1 MPPRDPDHK
10 PDLFNPSGVTHAAR
24 LPVTSLYIHVP
35 FCGSKCSYCDFYS
48 IPDPGEDLQVFWHDH
63 LILELERLAGE
74 ADRQGVLLAPL
85 RTVYF
90 GGGTPSLL
98 PVQLLLSIVE
108 RIGELFSFSSSCDIT
123 LEANPESYS
132 SREKAHTL
140 KLLVAAGVNRVSFGV
155 QTSSDPLLASI
166 GRRHTV
172 KDAEFAIG
180 AASDAGFD
188 HLAVDLM
195 TGLPDQRLADVRETL
210 DLMLRLPV
218 DHVSSYALT
227 LAEETAMA
235 FLYKESPSRFP
246 DDGLERRMTHEVTA
260 RLKSVGFEHYEISN
274 YARPGARSLHNLVYW
289 QADPYLAA
297 GPAAASYLGGIRR
310 VNPPSLLNWAD
321 LVEDP
326 DGGPYGTATMEEVVD
341 EKAARV
347 ETMVLGLR
355 LIEGVTRQ
363 NFRLRHGID
372 YEEIFG
378 ERLFSLEKRKLI
390 IQDQESVRL
399 SERGLDFADLVA
411 RELL

>member
-48 IPDPGEDLQVFWHDH
+48 IPDPDEDLLVFWHDH

-140 KLLVAAGVNRVSFGV
+140 KLLVAAGINRVSFGL

-166 GRRHTV
+166 GRRHTA
-172 KDAEFAIG
+172 KDLEFAIS
-180 AASDAGFD
+180 AAARAGVD

-195 TGLPDQRLADVRETL
+195 TGLPDQRLQDLHETL
-210 DLMLRLPV
+210 NFIVKLPV
-218 DHVSSYALT
+218 DHVSAYALT
-227 LAEETAMA
+227 LADQTPMDL
-235 FLYKESPSRFP
+235 LYRKCPARFP
-246 DDGLERRMTHEVTA
+246 DDELERQMTHQV
-260 RLKSVGFEHYEISN
+260 I
-274 YARPGARSLHNLVYW
+274 
-289 QADPYLAA
+289 
-297 GPAAASYLGGIRR
+297 
-310 VNPPSLLNWAD
+310 
-321 LVEDP
+321 
-326 DGGPYGTATMEEVVD
+326 
-341 EKAARV
+341 
-347 ETMVLGLR
+347 LR
-355 LIEGVTRQ
+355 L
-363 NFRLRHGID
+363 
-372 YEEIFG
+372 
-378 ERLFSLEKRKLI
+378 
-390 IQDQESVRL
+390 
-399 SERGLDFADLVA
+399 
-411 RELL
+411 